1 MTKFSI
7 YRNLKSPY
15 SSEIIRTMNRL
26 SKIRNSVFIGQSVKY
41 PGNILFNTLKN
52 VPNNKKIEVPVFEE
66 TQMGISIGLS
76 LQGYLPITCYPRFD
90 FLILAFNQLINHLD
104 KIPLLTKNKFQ
115 PKIIIRVIVGANKP
129 LNAGLQHT
137 QDYSSFLKNSLHT
150 VNLYKLNSA
159 SDIKK
164 YYNQALKSKFSSIL
178 VEYTEKY

>member
-1 MTKFSI
+1 
-7 YRNLKSPY
+7 
-15 SSEIIRTMNRL
+15 MNRL

-41 PGNILFNTLKN
+41 PGNILFNTLEN
-52 VPNNKKIEVPVFEE
+52 IPNNKKIEVPVFEE

>member
-1 MTKFSI
+1 
-7 YRNLKSPY
+7 
-15 SSEIIRTMNRL
+15 MNRL